1 MKPTNT
7 NTDNMGIDNN
17 LFSFTDL
24 VLELIFCVFESVNLD
39 LQMNKVSWELF
50 SSCCVLATKIKQ

>member
-24 VLELIFCVFESVNLD
+24 VLELIFCVFELVNLD